1 MADINTNLAAGS
13 CFSFRDR
20 SHDPIVVNGLDKMTR
35 FHRGGR
41 LKSPTATCA
50 ATAAI
55 SPAAGEAATAAAPPS
70 VRKPATVATTA
81 AANKPDPAG
90 TRSPSAAVKSSAPQV
105 PQKCQPD
112 EAKVDQDKD
121 SFNNTVCG
129 NRVLFTGFADSFA
142 GAFVLA
148 LRCSNHGIDRRRQPA
163 IKIARLKPGS

>member
-55 SPAAGEAATAAAPPS
+55 YPAAGEAATTAAPPS
-70 VRKPATVATTA
+70 VSKPATGATPA
-81 AANKPDPAG
+81 AANKPDPAVH
-90 TRSPSAAVKSSAPQV
+90 RSLFVVVKSSAPLV
-105 PQKCQPD
+105 
-112 EAKVDQDKD
+112 A
-121 SFNNTVCG
+121 
-129 NRVLFTGFADSFA
+129 
-142 GAFVLA
+142 
-148 LRCSNHGIDRRRQPA
+148 
-163 IKIARLKPGS
+163 

>member
-70 VRKPATVATTA
+70 VRKPATVAT
-81 AANKPDPAG
+81 NKPDPAG
-90 TRSPSAAVKSSAPQV
+90 PRSPSAAVKSSAPQV
-105 PQKCQPD
+105 P
-112 EAKVDQDKD
+112 
-121 SFNNTVCG
+121 
-129 NRVLFTGFADSFA
+129 
-142 GAFVLA
+142 
-148 LRCSNHGIDRRRQPA
+148 
-163 IKIARLKPGS
+163 